1 MQARWLKWKEWWS
14 GLALREKQAVAL
26 GAAVLGIFILYQG
39 IWSPYLRSVDALRK
53 HLISQEKTL
62 LWMQTTDQAMQKM
75 EEQTKTPSKLMSP
88 VVFLSYLQKRI
99 EGAGLAP
106 ALTQLKQASNDS
118 IAVQFKKVE
127 FDKLMVLLI
136 SVIKE
141 QHVTVTQMQ
150 ATAESAIGVVNVS
163 MMLKLG
169 S

>member
-1 MQARWLKWKEWWS
+1 MQVRWLKAKEWWS

-26 GAAVLGIFILYQG
+26 GASILGIFILYQG
-39 IWSPYLRSVDALRK
+39 IWSPYLASVASLRA
-53 HLISQEKTL
+53 HLTSQQKTL
-62 LWMQTTDQAMQKM
+62 LWMQAADQAMQKM
-75 EEQTKTPSKLMSP
+75 EEQTKAPSKSMSP

-99 EGAGLAP
+99 EAAGLVP

-127 FDKLMVLLI
+127 FDKLMALLI

-169 S
+169 